1 MTTTHTLTQTP
12 LESMTD
18 AELRAEHARREA
30 SFIAAR
36 AANLSSHDVTELDHA
51 VMEVELVMQAR
62 TSEREDA
69 MANEPPLDMPP
80 ADPFDVFASRIMRGD
95 VGAAVGLG
103 LAVTHSARLAMA
115 GHYRS
120 AR

>member
-1 MTTTHTLTQTP
+1 MVATHTLTQKP

-30 SFIAAR
+30 SYVAAR
-36 AANLSSHDVTELDHA
+36 AANLPAATVEELDHA
-51 VMEVELVMQAR
+51 TMEVELVMQAR
-62 TSEREDA
+62 QREREEA
-69 MANEPPLDMPP
+69 VRNEPPVNMPAP
-80 ADPFDVFASRIMRGD
+80 DPFDVFARRVMHGD

-103 LAVTHSARLAMA
+103 LAVTQATRLAMS

-120 AR
+120 VR